1 MKYIKYTFWGIVAV
15 CLVIVGMANRDIVTL
30 RAMPEVL
37 AGPLGVSPDINMP
50 LFMAI
55 FIGVGIGLLIGFLWE
70 WVREHRIRAD
80 ARAKAREVQ
89 ALQRE
94 VDTLKDQK
102 HEGKDDVI
110 ALLDKKAS

>member
-15 CLVIVGMANRDIVTL
+15 CLVIVGMANRQVVTL

-37 AGPLGVSPDINMP
+37 ANPLGLSPDIEMP

-70 WVREHRIRAD
+70 WVREHRIRAE
-80 ARAKAREVQ
+80 ARAKERENA
-89 ALQRE
+89 ALRRE
-94 VDTLKDQK
+94 VDALKDQK
-102 HEGKDDVI
+102 HEGKDDVV
-110 ALLDKKAS
+110 ALLDKTG